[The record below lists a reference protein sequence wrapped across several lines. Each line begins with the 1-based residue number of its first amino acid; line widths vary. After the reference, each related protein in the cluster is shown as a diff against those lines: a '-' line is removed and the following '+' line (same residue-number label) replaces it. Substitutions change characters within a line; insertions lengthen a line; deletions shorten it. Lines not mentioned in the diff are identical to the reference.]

1 MKNELKNISAKVHSV
16 RSLITMNAELKKI
29 RAKVQSVRSHEEEAL
44 EDPCQGSVNKI
55 TMKKKLKKIRVKVQS
70 VR

>member
-1 MKNELKNISAKVHSV
+1 MKKK
-16 RSLITMNAELKKI
+16 LKKI

>member
-1 MKNELKNISAKVHSV
+1 MY
-16 RSLITMNAELKKI
+16 AELKKI